1 MRLKSFLL
9 IEQFHANRTV
19 WDLISNNCVCL
30 NGKRQQHSTNY
41 LFIWMPR
48 TEMSEQVV
56 LLVEV
61 KGAYKA
67 FEGSPES
74 GWLYVKSEVQ

>member
-67 FEGSPES
+67 FEGSPDK
-74 GWLYVKSEVQ
+74 WMVRLKTEV

>member
-48 TEMSEQVV
+48 TKMSEQVV
-56 LLVEV
+56 LLVEI

-67 FEGSPES
+67 LEGSPDK
-74 GWLYVKSEVQ
+74 WMVRLKTEV

>member
-30 NGKRQQHSTNY
+30 NDKRQQHSTNY

-56 LLVEV
+56 LLVEI

-67 FEGSPES
+67 LEGSPDKWMVRS
-74 GWLYVKSEVQ
+74 KTEV

>member
-1 MRLKSFLL
+1 MGYLSFKLPL
-9 IEQFHANRTV
+9 FSSLSFGLARVGAEGHEGTSLFQ
-19 WDLISNNCVCL
+19 NN
-30 NGKRQQHSTNY
+30 

-67 FEGSPES
+67 LEGSPDK
-74 GWLYVKSEVQ
+74 WMVRKTEV

>member
-19 WDLISNNCVCL
+19 WDLISNNCVSL

-67 FEGSPES
+67 LEGSPDK
-74 GWLYVKSEVQ
+74 WMVRCKN